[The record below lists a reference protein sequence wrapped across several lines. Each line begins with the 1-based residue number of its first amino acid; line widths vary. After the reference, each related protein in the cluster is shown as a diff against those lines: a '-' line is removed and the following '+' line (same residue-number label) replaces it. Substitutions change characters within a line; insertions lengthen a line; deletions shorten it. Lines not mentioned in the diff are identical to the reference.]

1 MMRAIVTSKTPNAS
15 LRDLIATPFELL
27 LEMERRARAMH
38 AGQNEE
44 AQAGHEW
51 VGVSFRLGGESFLVA
66 REETREVLSVP
77 PLLTR
82 VPGAR
87 AWIRGLANVRGQL
100 FPVVDLRA
108 FLGGGSAALSRTARI
123 LVANHREVPAGLLVD
138 EVLGFR
144 KFTDS
149 EFNAQ
154 IPTTILQCDRYL
166 AGAFRRSSEVVPVF
180 GLRGLL
186 ESDEFLTGAA
196 N

>member
-1 MMRAIVTSKTPNAS
+1 MTTSAAA
-15 LRDLIATPFELL
+15 LRTLIDNPFELL

-38 AGQNEE
+38 AGQTQE
-44 AQAGHEW
+44 AQVGHEW
-51 VGVSFRLGGESFLVA
+51 VGVSFRLGGETFLVA
-66 REETREVLSVP
+66 RDETREVLSLP
-77 PLLTR
+77 PVLTR
-82 VPGAR
+82 IPGAKS
-87 AWIRGLANVRGQL
+87 WIRGIANVRGQL
-100 FPVVDLRA
+100 LPVVDLRA
-108 FLGGGSAALSRTARI
+108 FLGGGVATIGRAARI

-144 KFTDS
+144 RFNDG

-166 AGAFRRSSEVVPVF
+166 AGAFRRSHEVCPVF

-186 ESDEFLTGAA
+186 ESEEFLTGAA

>member
-1 MMRAIVTSKTPNAS
+1 MTTTSAAA
-15 LRDLIATPFELL
+15 LRTMVNTPFELL

-38 AGQNEE
+38 SGHAAE
-44 AQAGHEW
+44 AHAGHEW
-51 VGVSFRLGGESFLVA
+51 VGVSFRLGGELFLVA
-66 REETREVLSVP
+66 RDETREVLSVP
-77 PLLTR
+77 PFLTR

-87 AWIRGLANVRGQL
+87 SWIRGMANVRGQL
-100 FPVVDLRA
+100 LPVIDLRA
-108 FLGGGSAALSRTARI
+108 FLGGGSAAVGRAARI

-138 EVLGFR
+138 EVMGFR
-144 KFTDS
+144 RFTDS

-166 AGAFRRSSEVVPVF
+166 AGAFRRSNEVCPVF

-186 ESDEFLTGAA
+186 ESEEFLTGAA

>member
-1 MMRAIVTSKTPNAS
+1 MRATVTSSISTVS
-15 LRDLIATPFELL
+15 LRSLVATPFELL

-38 AGQNEE
+38 AGQSDEG
-44 AQAGHEW
+44 QTGHEW

-77 PLLTR
+77 ALLTR

-100 FPVVDLRA
+100 LPVVDLRS
-108 FLGGGSAALSRTARI
+108 FLGGGSAAISRTARI

-144 KFTDS
+144 KFNDS

-180 GLRGLL
+180 GLRGIL

>member
-1 MMRAIVTSKTPNAS
+1 VTSTTSAAS
-15 LRDLIATPFELL
+15 LRNLVSTPFELL

-38 AGQNEE
+38 AGHSEE
-44 AQAGHEW
+44 AQVGHEW

-87 AWIRGLANVRGQL
+87 SWIRGLANVRGQL
-100 FPVVDLRA
+100 LPVVDLRA
-108 FLGGGSAALSRTARI
+108 FLGGGSATLSRTARI
-123 LVANHREVPAGLLVD
+123 LVANHREAPAGLLVD

-144 KFTDS
+144 KFNDS

-154 IPTTILQCDRYL
+154 IPTTILQCDRFL
-166 AGAFRRSSEVVPVF
+166 AGAFRRSNEVVPVF